1 MSYAL
6 KLILLLFANNLSFS
20 FLSSILKLNREK
32 NKFDFLSEFFS
43 FTTMIEEEKKNRVKC
58 LYIK

>member
-20 FLSSILKLNREK
+20 FLSSILKLKREK

>member
-20 FLSSILKLNREK
+20 FLSSILKLKREK

-43 FTTMIEEEKKNRVKC
+43 FTTMIEEEKKNQVKC